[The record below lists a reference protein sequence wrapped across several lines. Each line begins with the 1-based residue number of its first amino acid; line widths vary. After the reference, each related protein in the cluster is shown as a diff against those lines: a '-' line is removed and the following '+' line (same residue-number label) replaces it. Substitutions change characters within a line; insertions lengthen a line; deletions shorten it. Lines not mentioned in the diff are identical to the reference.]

1 MELLGFEENRTTPL
15 TTDPLSV
22 PMPSPSPY
30 VYDTYI
36 RIRPKVKMYA
46 VRFLQERLI
55 ELKYLPAN
63 SVVDGDYG
71 VGTRAAVKAFQQA
84 AGLEISE
91 YAEPEMQA
99 RFSRTPRPLIRTPYP
114 RILPFRRQRP
124 AHTKKILRA
133 NRKSALPERRHAIFH
148 PSLRF
153 CSWKWAKPLFLFLFP

>member
-1 MELLGFEENRTTPL
+1 
-15 TTDPLSV
+15 
-22 PMPSPSPY
+22 MPSPSPY

-99 RFSRTPRPLIRTPYP
+99 LLFSDSAPVNPNPVSSDPSVPQATP
-114 RILPFRRQRP
+114 
-124 AHTKKILRA
+124 
-133 NRKSALPERRHAIFH
+133 SAYEEDTTGE
-148 PSLRF
+148 S
-153 CSWKWAKPLFLFLFP
+153 